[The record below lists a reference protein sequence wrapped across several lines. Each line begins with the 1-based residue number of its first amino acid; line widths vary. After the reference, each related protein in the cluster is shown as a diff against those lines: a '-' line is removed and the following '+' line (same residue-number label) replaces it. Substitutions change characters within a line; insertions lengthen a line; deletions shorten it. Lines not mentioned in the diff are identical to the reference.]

1 MAQVGLKP
9 VVNPPRA
16 IVRLR
21 DGNHVFDWNRGI
33 MMVKMLGT
41 RRRSAWMI
49 GLMAYGPWALAFL
62 GLFLAA
68 GGVA

>member
-1 MAQVGLKP
+1 
-9 VVNPPRA
+9 
-16 IVRLR
+16 
-21 DGNHVFDWNRGI
+21 
-33 MMVKMLGT
+33 MMVKMLGS